1 MTLDRPTGVTKIN
14 YRIRLE
20 GGEVRMIVKYK
31 KEEIINVSTSTAVED
46 SMQIEN
52 TDDPNIK
59 VFLIG
64 TKARGSYHIE
74 LQNL

>member
-1 MTLDRPTGVTKIN
+1 
-14 YRIRLE
+14 
-20 GGEVRMIVKYK
+20 MIVKYK